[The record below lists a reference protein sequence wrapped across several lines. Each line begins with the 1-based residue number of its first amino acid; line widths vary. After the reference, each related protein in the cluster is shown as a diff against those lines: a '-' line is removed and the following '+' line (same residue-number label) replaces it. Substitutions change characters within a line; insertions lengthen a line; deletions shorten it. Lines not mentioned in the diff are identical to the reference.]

1 MVDIS
6 RLPSAWHA
14 RHCLRFLFL
23 SSLESEQPTYPSTSM
38 PPSQIFSRRGLP
50 SLRPFPGAF
59 MPWLTGVTSDADF
72 FPLLFSVILTSNRHL
87 GMGVVPLAINALLH
101 ADSELH
107 RLFGAAGWYAG
118 TLGRV
123 HALVAPRVEQLRL
136 MQAAGE
142 IWVAVIATLSVVQLG
157 IRGGGTAFVLWNQMR
172 FRFNGP
178 RTARYHRQVRFWV
191 EWGTGFLGM
200 RMPTPGQEVQGASAC
215 PQQVWSILNMKLQP
229 VLQRVPVL
237 QQLADRG
244 ASWFRSAA

>member
-1 MVDIS
+1 
-6 RLPSAWHA
+6 
-14 RHCLRFLFL
+14 
-23 SSLESEQPTYPSTSM
+23 
-38 PPSQIFSRRGLP
+38 
-50 SLRPFPGAF
+50 

-142 IWVAVIATLSVVQLG
+142 IWVALIATLSVVQLG

-191 EWGTGFLGM
+191 QWCTEVLGTHMMTLW
-200 RMPTPGQEVQGASAC
+200 QEV
-215 PQQVWSILNMKLQP
+215 
-229 VLQRVPVL
+229 
-237 QQLADRG
+237 
-244 ASWFRSAA
+244 

>member
-1 MVDIS
+1 
-6 RLPSAWHA
+6 
-14 RHCLRFLFL
+14 
-23 SSLESEQPTYPSTSM
+23 M
-38 PPSQIFSRRGLP
+38 PPSQIFSRQGLP

-191 EWGTGFLGM
+191 QRGYGIFRYAHDDSRAGGPKCQCFAPD
-200 RMPTPGQEVQGASAC
+200 RFGAS
-215 PQQVWSILNMKLQP
+215 
-229 VLQRVPVL
+229 
-237 QQLADRG
+237 
-244 ASWFRSAA
+244 